1 MKNDFKNLADVLILH
16 QDKQTGITFIESE
29 NKEEFLS
36 YAELYKKA
44 RFVLFNL
51 REYGLKPGDELVFQ
65 FQSEKN
71 FVTTFWACLL
81 GGIVPVPILFATS
94 GELRFVYTWK
104 ILKNPYLVTDY
115 PDFHQLLNSLEP
127 SISFEKSKMKDRVIF
142 FPLLQENIQPA
153 EPIVPAPD
161 DIAFIQFSSGSTGS
175 PKGVVNLHR
184 GLVNNITDMSKRLQ
198 ITGNHRFLNWMPLTH
213 DLGLIFYHLLPLFNN
228 APHFIMPTTLFI
240 LKPAL
245 WMSKASSHKASFLGS
260 PNFGYR
266 HFLNHFNEEALTNC
280 RLDHVACILNTA
292 EPISA
297 QLCREFSAKLSG
309 YGLPAQAIHPA
320 YGLAEATLGVTV
332 IPLQG
337 EIVEYHLHR
346 DFLNVNDTVRFVD
359 AKNENAVSFT
369 DVGATLG
376 TDLKITDHRGAQLPG
391 LTVGHIK
398 IKGESVTP
406 GYYNNPGET
415 ADTIDNCGWL
425 DTGDLG
431 FINNGRLVIIGRTKD
446 LIIVGGI
453 NYYPHDIERI
463 LEESTGLETNET
475 AAASVPDERLGRER
489 VLVFVRYKSIDNN
502 WADIIPMVK
511 QIKERVF
518 QKVGLMVDHVIPVH
532 KIPKTTSGKLQR
544 FKLAREYAKGA
555 YASIL
560 EKIESME
567 QKSREHEEEQRFLF
581 TADEDKQSAI
591 RSFLLKIARQLV
603 GSDAIDTDRPLAE
616 QGFTSLK
623 AIKFQETLNSYF
635 QLSLPISLTF
645 DYPTIAR
652 IAGFISDQLD
662 NRDVNVNKAVS
673 TRRPSL
679 TASPGDSFKE
689 DIAVIGM
696 GCRFPGGAHNPEKFW
711 QLLEKGLD
719 AAGEIPLHRFDY
731 RNFYSEN
738 TETAGKMYTKYGA
751 FIENVDQFDNM
762 FFSITPREAEHMDPQ
777 QRILLEVCSQALEN
791 AGIGLERLNNSN
803 TGVFIGISSR
813 DYELTKGDHQD
824 YSRIDQFTF
833 TGSAASTAVGRISYF
848 LGLQGPTYAIDTACS
863 SSLAA
868 VHQAVQSLKTRES
881 DMALAG
887 GVNLLLSPAGF
898 IASCKLTALSRSGQ
912 VKSFDNS
919 ADGYVRGEGCGIV
932 VLKRLPDAQK
942 DNDNILALIKGS
954 AVNHDG
960 RSNGL
965 TAPNGLAQ
973 EKVIS
978 RALANAGIS
987 PLMVDYVEAHGSGTV
1002 IGDPLEVNALASA
1015 FPGKRKQKLLIGSVK
1030 SNIGHLEAA
1039 AGIAGLIKT
1048 ILALYH
1054 KKIPPSLHFSTPNQ
1068 YISWDTIPIAVA
1080 DRLMEWPVNNKPRTA
1095 GISSF
1100 GLSGTNV
1107 HVIAAEAPALP
1118 NPYLTRQDQ
1127 PRDISWQILNLSA
1140 QTDTALQQLAERYI
1154 SFLNTASSPCIRDI
1168 SYTSVLS
1175 RGDMKKRIS
1184 LIGRTHEEFK
1194 HILTDYRAGKSH
1206 PQLYHSPEGKSFT
1219 NKIAFLFTGQGGQYT
1234 GMGMK
1239 LYEVVPAFREAM
1251 NQCDQ
1256 CIGPY
1261 IDASIIEIIA
1271 RTQHQDRLNQPELSH
1286 LAVFAVE
1293 YALVKMWNSLGVV
1306 PSAVLGHGIGEYAAA
1321 CTAGVF
1327 NLENAVKLLHKR
1339 AQLLRVLPRSGR
1351 MLAVF
1356 SPWGTIAGIIAPYK
1370 DTISP
1375 AAVNSPDH
1383 IILSGTKTN
1392 IEKVNAQLEQMNI
1405 PGKLLN
1411 VDQAFYSPMV
1421 ELISPEFSQFTR
1433 EIQLKNPVI
1442 PFISTVTGQEETGL
1456 LTDPQYWV
1464 DQVRQTIR
1472 FYDALITLK
1481 QKGFRVFPE
1490 IGPGSSLSRFGQSAF
1505 AADNTLWLPSLNKN
1519 ADDWEQVLHNAARL
1533 YVHHLHLDWDT
1544 IAALLP
1550 GKKTVL
1556 PNYPFEGR
1564 TFPLERPGHPART
1577 RSNETIGAPNE

>member
-1 MKNDFKNLADVLILH
+1 MKNDFNNLADVLIH
-16 QDKQTGITFIESE
+16 HGDKQTGITFIESE

-71 FVTTFWACLL
+71 FVTTFWACML
-81 GGIVPVPILFATS
+81 GGIVPVPILFATT
-94 GELRFVYTWK
+94 GELRFIYVWK

-115 PDFHQLLNSLEP
+115 PDFHQLLNSLET
-127 SISFEKSKMKDRVIF
+127 SISFDRSKMKDRVIF
-142 FPLLQENIQPA
+142 FSLLQDNIQQA
-153 EPIVPAPD
+153 ESIVPGPD
-161 DIAFIQFSSGSTGS
+161 DIAFIQFSSGSTGR

-184 GLVNNITDMSKRLQ
+184 SLLNNITDMSKRLQ
-198 ITGNHRFLNWMPLTH
+198 ITCNHRFLNWMPLTH

-240 LKPAL
+240 LKPSL

-266 HFLNHFNEEALTNC
+266 HFLNHFDAEALANC
-280 RLDHVACILNTA
+280 RLDHVECILNTA

-297 QLCREFSAKLSG
+297 RLCREFSAKLSG
-309 YGLPAQAIHPA
+309 YGLPGHAIHPA
-320 YGLAEATLGVTV
+320 YGLAEATLGVAV
-332 IPLQG
+332 IPLR
-337 EIVEYHLHR
+337 EEVVEYHLHR
-346 DFLNVNDTVRFVD
+346 DYLNINDTVRFVD
-359 AKNENAVSFT
+359 AENENAVSFT
-369 DVGATLG
+369 DVGTTIG
-376 TDLKITDHRGAQLPG
+376 TALKITGDTGTQLPG

-415 ADTIDNCGWL
+415 ANTIDNLGWL
-425 DTGDLG
+425 DTGDVG
-431 FINNGRLVIIGRTKD
+431 FITNGRLVIIGRTKD

-463 LEESTGLETNET
+463 LEEIDGLETNET
-475 AAASVPDERLGRER
+475 AAASIPDERLGRER
-489 VLVFVRYKSIDNN
+489 VLVFVRYKSIDDN
-502 WADIIPMVK
+502 WDAIIPMVK
-511 QIKERVF
+511 QIKEWVF

-544 FKLAREYAKGA
+544 FKLAREYTKGA
-555 YASIL
+555 YHSIL
-560 EKIESME
+560 EKIESLE
-567 QKSREHEEEQRFLF
+567 QKSREHEQERHFHF
-581 TADEDKQSAI
+581 PPDEDKQAAI
-591 RSFLLKIARQLV
+591 RSFLIKTAQQLV
-603 GSDAIDTDRPLAE
+603 GSDGVDINRPLAE

-623 AIKFQETLNSYF
+623 AIKFHETLNSYF

-645 DYPTIAR
+645 DYPTIAK
-652 IAGFISDQLD
+652 ITGFISNLLD
-662 NRDVNVNKAVS
+662 NRDGGKAVS
-673 TRRPSL
+673 TNRPPI
-679 TASPGDSFKE
+679 TASPGDSFNE

-696 GCRFPGGAHNPEKFW
+696 SCRFPGGVHTPEKFW
-711 QLLEKGLD
+711 QLLEKGMD

-731 RNFYSEN
+731 RDFYSED
-738 TETAGKMYTKYGA
+738 TEEAGKMYTKYGA
-751 FIENVDQFDNM
+751 FLENVDQFDNM

-813 DYELTKGDHQD
+813 DYELIKGDHLD
-824 YSRIDQFTF
+824 YPHINQFTF

-881 DMALAG
+881 EMALAG

-932 VLKRLPDAQK
+932 VLKRLSDAQK

-978 RALANAGIS
+978 RALANADMS

-1002 IGDPLEVNALASA
+1002 IGDPQEVNALASI
-1015 FPGKRKQKLLIGSVK
+1015 FPDKRKQKLLIGSVK

-1048 ILALYH
+1048 VLALQH

-1080 DRLMEWPVNNKPRTA
+1080 DRLMDWRVNNKPRTA
-1095 GISSF
+1095 GVSSF

-1107 HVIAAEAPALP
+1107 HVIVSEAPALP
-1118 NPYLTRQDQ
+1118 APHLTRQDQ
-1127 PRDISWQILNLSA
+1127 PQGISWHILNLSA
-1140 QTDTALQQLAERYI
+1140 KTDTALQQLAERYI
-1154 SFLNTASSPCIRDI
+1154 SFFGTDSCPCMRDV

-1175 RGDMKKRIS
+1175 RGDMIKRIS
-1184 LIGRTHEEFK
+1184 IIGRDHEEFK
-1194 HILTDYRAGKSH
+1194 RILADYAAGKSH
-1206 PQLYHSPEGKSFT
+1206 PQLYRSPEGKPFA
-1219 NKIAFLFTGQGGQYT
+1219 NRIAFLFTGQGGQYT

-1239 LYEVVPAFREAM
+1239 LYEMVPVFREAM
-1251 NQCDQ
+1251 DQCDRT
-1256 CIGPY
+1256 IRSY
-1261 IDASIIEIIA
+1261 IDASIIEIITHA
-1271 RTQHQDRLNQPELSH
+1271 QHQDRLDQPEFSH
-1286 LAVFAVE
+1286 LAIFAVE
-1293 YALVKMWNSLGVV
+1293 YALAKMWNSLGVI
-1306 PSAVLGHGIGEYAAA
+1306 PSAVVGHGIGEYAAA

-1356 SPWGTIAGIIAPYK
+1356 SPWDTIAGIIEPYK

-1383 IILSGTKTN
+1383 IILSGTKAN

-1405 PGKLLN
+1405 PGKFLN
-1411 VDQAFYSPMV
+1411 VDQAFYSPVV
-1421 ELISPEFSQFTR
+1421 ELIMPEFTQFAR
-1433 EIQLKNPVI
+1433 EIEWQSPGI
-1442 PFISTVTGQEETGL
+1442 PFVSTVTGQEETGL
-1456 LTDPQYWV
+1456 LTNPQYWV
-1464 DQVRQTIR
+1464 DQMRQTIR
-1472 FYDALITLK
+1472 FYDALSTLK
-1481 QKGFRVFPE
+1481 QKGFQVFPE
-1490 IGPGSSLSRFGQSAF
+1490 IGPGSSLSRFGKSAF
-1505 AADNTLWLPSLNKN
+1505 GTANTLWLPSLNKTT
-1519 ADDWEQVLHNAARL
+1519 DDWEQLLHNAARL
-1533 YVHHLHLDWDT
+1533 YVHHLHLDWNL
-1544 IAALLP
+1544 IATLLQ
-1550 GKKTVL
+1550 GKKAIL
-1556 PNYPFEGR
+1556 PNYPFEGS
-1564 TFPLERPGHPART
+1564 TFPLKRPDYP
-1577 RSNETIGAPNE
+1577 GADQVN